1 MEKKSILFLDN
12 DGVICLSSNW
22 GGRQKKWS
30 KYRSSNPESSKFLS
44 DAPVGVR
51 FDDFDKKAVKI
62 LNEVL
67 EETGAE
73 IIVSSDWRYHA
84 TLEELGEYYLSQGI
98 IKTPIGITPFTKDI
112 DPKWWVT
119 FNNYAMLEQERVI
132 EIKYWLEQHPEVSN
146 WVAVDDLNLGI
157 YEPISGDIFNEN
169 GLTNFVHTRKSNE
182 GIKQSG
188 IKEKILKYFK

>member
-1 MEKKSILFLDN
+1 MKAIFLDN

-30 KYRSSNPESSKFLS
+30 KYRSSNPESSKFLN
-44 DAPVGVR
+44 DAPVEVR

-112 DPKWWVT
+112 DPKWWNT
-119 FNNYAMLEQERVI
+119 FKKGGSSIENERVI
-132 EIKYWLEQHPEVSN
+132 EIRYWLEQHPEVTH

-157 YEPISGDIFNEN
+157 YEPISGDIFNED
-169 GLTNFVHTRKSNE
+169 GLINFVHTRKLDE
-182 GIKQSG
+182 GIKQTG
-188 IKEKILKYFK
+188 IKDKILNFLK

>member
-1 MEKKSILFLDN
+1 MKILFLDN

-67 EETGAE
+67 EETDAE

-112 DPKWWVT
+112 DPKWWAT
-119 FNNYAMLEQERVI
+119 FNNFAMLEQERVI
-132 EIKYWLEQHPEVSN
+132 EIKYWLEQHPEVSH

-157 YEPISGDIFNEN
+157 YEPISGDIFNEY

>member
-1 MEKKSILFLDN
+1 MKVIFLDN
-12 DGVICLSSNW
+12 DSVICLSSNW
-22 GGRQKKWS
+22 GGRNKKWS
-30 KYRSSNPESSKFLS
+30 KYRSSNPESSKFIN
-44 DAPVGVR
+44 DAPVVVR

-112 DPKWWVT
+112 DPKWWET
-119 FNNYAMLEQERVI
+119 FHNYAMLEQERVI
-132 EIKYWLEQHPEVSN
+132 EIKYWLEQHPEVTN

-169 GLTNFVHTRKSNE
+169 GLTNFVHTRKPNE

-188 IKEKILKYFK
+188 IKEKIIKHLK